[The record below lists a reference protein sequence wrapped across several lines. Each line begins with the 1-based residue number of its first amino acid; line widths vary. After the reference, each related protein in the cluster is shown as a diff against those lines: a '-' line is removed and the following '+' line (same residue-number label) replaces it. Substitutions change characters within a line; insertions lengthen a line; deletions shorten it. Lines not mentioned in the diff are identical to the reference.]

1 MGIRHS
7 PHALTVMVAALGRRL
22 RAGAAGGVEEDAREL
37 AVLLTDRIKK
47 VGLLR
52 FARAAV
58 PLFGPG
64 ILRRWVGLAAVLAAA
79 FAAALAAALAATFA
93 AALNAR
99 LLGDVIGDRLETLI
113 DGVELG
119 LQPLLL
125 RAVGRIADA
134 LSAAA
139 ASRVAVIASAL
150 AVSPARVTF
159 HL

>member
-1 MGIRHS
+1 M
-7 PHALTVMVAALGRRL
+7 
-22 RAGAAGGVEEDAREL
+22 
-37 AVLLTDRIKK
+37 
-47 VGLLR
+47 GLLR

-125 RAVGRIADA
+125 RAVGRIADRPICSRRLA
-134 LSAAA
+134 GRCDRFGLGSLASESDVPLVGHVGKPLDVGAAA
-139 ASRVAVIASAL
+139 ADERLAGSILGRCGAHSATHLRV
-150 AVSPARVTF
+150 PA
-159 HL
+159 